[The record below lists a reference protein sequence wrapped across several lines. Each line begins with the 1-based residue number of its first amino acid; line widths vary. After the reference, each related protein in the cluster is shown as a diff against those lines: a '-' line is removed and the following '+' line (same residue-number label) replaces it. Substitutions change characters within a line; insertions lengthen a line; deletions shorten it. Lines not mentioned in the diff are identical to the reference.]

1 MAMRDYG
8 AAKWMKKAKSFGYAR
23 ISTDKQSA
31 DDKKKVKGK
40 DGKMMPKPAKKKAT
54 LKRQMKEVNDNLT
67 ALGLPPVK
75 SDDWYVEVGTGT
87 DGNRTQWK
95 AMRAAAMEHKG
106 KAFIAVKDPTRWARN
121 VDDAVEAWA
130 PLKRRGIPV
139 FAVSTGIQTG
149 DAVHGRRPSENFFF
163 LLNSGFAAQTSEIQ
177 QEKADTG
184 VSRQI
189 EEGALAGTGSS
200 LFPFAQRDPVQV
212 YIENEHLL
220 SQTKGKKKLAD
231 TVGLLSNPNGMKS
244 QSVANLA
251 KKIKGWRETLTTDQ
265 FIEYLEFREW
275 LRQKSIELDAD
286 AWTDKTKYLPKGS
299 KTNYYPM
306 RAIMRMSGLYL
317 GRPHMYAKPD
327 YKFLAEVEKNY
338 VQYLSDKD
346 KDRRGHR

>member
-1 MAMRDYG
+1 MVMRDYG

-23 ISTDKQSA
+23 ISTEKQAAA
-31 DDKKKVKGK
+31 DRKQKDVKKKPV
-40 DGKMMPKPAKKKAT
+40 
-54 LKRQMKEVNDNLT
+54 LVRQMNEVNENLKK
-67 ALGLPPVK
+67 LGLPQVK
-75 SDDWYVEVGTGT
+75 SDDWYVEIGTGT
-87 DGNRTQWK
+87 NADRSQWR
-95 AMRAAAMEHKG
+95 AMRAAAMAHSGE
-106 KAFIAVKDPTRWARN
+106 AFIAVKDPTRWARN
-121 VDDAVEAWA
+121 VDDSVEAWA
-130 PLKRRGIPV
+130 PLKRRGVPI

-149 DAVHGRRPSENFFF
+149 DTIHGRRPSENFFF

-177 QEKADTG
+177 QEKADAG
-184 VSRQI
+184 VERQTK
-189 EEGALAGTGSS
+189 EGALAGTGSS

-212 YIENEHLL
+212 YLENENLL
-220 SQTKGKKKLAD
+220 SQPKGKKKLYD

-244 QSVANLA
+244 QSVVNLK
-251 KKIKGWRETLTTDQ
+251 KKIEGWRETLTNDQ

-317 GRPHMYAKPD
+317 GNPHLFEKPD
-327 YKFLAEVEKNY
+327 YKFLASVEKNY
-338 VQYLSDKD
+338 VDYLSDKD